1 MMTGLPIR
9 TKVDLTVA
17 RNVLRRRISGER
29 YTPTFRARA
38 AAVLTAMSELIFA
51 TNMQGSLDIRLVS
64 QPDKKGIK
72 FITTFVGNDLQAHC
86 DKCAE
91 EIKGIA
97 DEVEWS
103 LATAHKTV
111 VANVWST
118 E

>member
-1 MMTGLPIR
+1 MTGLPIR

-17 RNVLRRRISGER
+17 RNVLRRRISTER

-38 AAVLTAMSELIFA
+38 AAVLTALSELIFA
-51 TNMQGSLDIRLVS
+51 TNAPGNLDIRTVS

-72 FITTFVGNDLQAHC
+72 FITTFAGGDLQVIRDQC
-86 DKCAE
+86 SE
-91 EIKGIA
+91 EIKGVA

-103 LATAHKTV
+103 SGADRNSV
-111 VANVWST
+111 VASVWFT